1 MRSRS
6 GSRTSRRAAV
16 SGSRPGWVR
25 LAQVEGATAEGA
37 DRRQG
42 MDQVA
47 KIAAVEKR
55 LQVAGGLSRETPC
68 LLETAHA
75 SLAG

>member
-1 MRSRS
+1 
-6 GSRTSRRAAV
+6 
-16 SGSRPGWVR
+16 VR

>member
-1 MRSRS
+1 MGLFLLLFQNREC
-6 GSRTSRRAAV
+6 V
-16 SGSRPGWVR
+16 HDVLNR
-25 LAQVEGATAEGA
+25 LVPEITA
-37 DRRQG
+37 
-42 MDQVA
+42 M
-47 KIAAVEKR
+47 EKR